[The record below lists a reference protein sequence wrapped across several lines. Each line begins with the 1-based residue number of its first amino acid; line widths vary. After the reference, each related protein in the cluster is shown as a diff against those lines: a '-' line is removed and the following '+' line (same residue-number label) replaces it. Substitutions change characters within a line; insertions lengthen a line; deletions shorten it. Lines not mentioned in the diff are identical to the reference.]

1 MSIGLSEIILIFL
14 IILILFGSKKIPE
27 LVKALARAEYE
38 YKKAK
43 ENIKKEDEELK
54 EIDKKE
60 NE

>member
-43 ENIKKEDEELK
+43 ENIKKED
-54 EIDKKE
+54 
-60 NE
+60 